1 MRGNKSSV
9 NLIGQLFVEV
19 HSQKQNRIISFSQS
33 EFQLSDKAALR
44 AGSAWSCFCPLFLEM
59 SLARIIDTLVHVC
72 TRRRVRLIS
81 ADGALW
87 PAEEIT
93 AGEGRD

>member
-1 MRGNKSSV
+1 
-9 NLIGQLFVEV
+9 
-19 HSQKQNRIISFSQS
+19 
-33 EFQLSDKAALR
+33 
-44 AGSAWSCFCPLFLEM
+44 M

-93 AGEGRD
+93 ASEGVTNPKLECLAKFHRPDASMRSLPRRDREIALN

>member
-19 HSQKQNRIISFSQS
+19 HSQKQIGLIFTERIPTFKESSAEGRVS
-33 EFQLSDKAALR
+33 MELLLSIIFR
-44 AGSAWSCFCPLFLEM
+44 T
-59 SLARIIDTLVHVC
+59 SLARIIDTLAHVC
-72 TRRRVRLIS
+72 TRRRVRLKS

-87 PAEEIT
+87 AAEEIT
-93 AGEGRD
+93 ASEGRD